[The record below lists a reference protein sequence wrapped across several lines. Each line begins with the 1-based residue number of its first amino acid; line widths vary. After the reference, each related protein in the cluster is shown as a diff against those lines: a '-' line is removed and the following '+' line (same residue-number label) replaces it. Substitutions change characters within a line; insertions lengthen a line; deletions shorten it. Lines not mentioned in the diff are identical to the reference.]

1 MKITKILGLVCL
13 FSMVSVANAANITIY
28 HSPSCPH
35 CHHARDFVE
44 HELIYVYDTISV
56 KEVNVME
63 ESNRDEFFNTLK
75 KCEYKTGGVPVMV
88 IGEKCFQG
96 YAESMNDEIR
106 AAVEADLSA
115 EQKQTAQAN
124 KKEFDKDKDSFVAN
138 HADRKNAISK
148 TETDVKK
155 NLNKTN
161 TNNVLLFGFIILLV
175 LGLGVVLFKKQ
186 K

>member
-1 MKITKILGLVCL
+1 MKFTKIFGLLCLLGV
-13 FSMVSVANAANITIY
+13 FSGANAANITIY

-35 CHHARDFVE
+35 CHHARDFIE

-56 KEVNVME
+56 REVNVME
-63 ESNRDEFFNTLK
+63 QSNRDEFINTIK

-106 AAVEADLSA
+106 AAIEIDLSA
-115 EQKQTAQAN
+115 EQKQTAKSN
-124 KKEFDKDKDSFVAN
+124 KAEFDKDKGSFVAN
-138 HADRKNAISK
+138 HSDRQNAITKS
-148 TETDVKK
+148 EPDVKK

-161 TNNVLLFGFIILLV
+161 TNNVLLGGFIILLV
-175 LGLGVVLFKKQ
+175 LGLGFVLFKKQ